1 MLCVP
6 LSLHNIALCTPKS
19 EMTTYQCDSDVI
31 EGSLTETNEIIV
43 TTTKKRVKF
52 KKKFVLLRLGE
63 AFWDIYYFKA
73 LLRYCNS
80 DINLNYILTRDQ

>member
-1 MLCVP
+1 MLCVA

-43 TTTKKRVKF
+43 TTIKKRVKL
-52 KKKFVLLRLGE
+52 KKNVGT
-63 AFWDIYYFKA
+63 IKA
-73 LLRYCNS
+73 GGSFL
-80 DINLNYILTRDQ
+80 

>member
-31 EGSLTETNEIIV
+31 EGSLT
-43 TTTKKRVKF
+43 VKAGGSF
-52 KKKFVLLRLGE
+52 LG
-63 AFWDIYYFKA
+63 
-73 LLRYCNS
+73 C
-80 DINLNYILTRDQ
+80 ILF